1 LVEGWRD
8 LPVSPAMVWA
18 VTLAL
23 ASGSGFLFLDMPDA
37 VFGTLLAAATL
48 FVAAAD
54 LDRFEIPDFGSAAIL
69 IGGLGWTALT
79 WGFDLEILGE
89 TVIRCIAAA
98 GLLLAVRV
106 LYRAIRSFNGLG
118 LGDVKLAGAGASWLS
133 WSHAP
138 IALLLAVI
146 AAIGVVVAQSVYARQ
161 RVEAKTAVPLGAF
174 LAPAIWIVW
183 FGQMKGL

>member
-8 LPVSPAMVWA
+8 LPVIWA
-18 VTLAL
+18 IALAL
-23 ASGSGFLFLDMPDA
+23 ASGSGFLFLNMTDA
-37 VFGTLLAAATL
+37 IFGTALAAATL
-48 FVAAAD
+48 VVAAAD

-69 IGGLGWTALT
+69 ICGLGWTAVT
-79 WGFDLEILGE
+79 WGFDLETLGAAA
-89 TVIRCIAAA
+89 IRCIAAA

-106 LYRAIRSFNGLG
+106 SYRAIRNVDGLG

-146 AAIGVVVAQSVYARQ
+146 AAIGVVLAQAVYARQ
-161 RVEAKTAVPLGAF
+161 RVEAQTAVPLGAF

-183 FGQMKGL
+183 FGQMNGL